1 MPLGWFA
8 LSSLSIR
15 SVSQRSRRHAH
26 CALLARLRSPNR
38 LPFKLGVARMA
49 VLIRMTITFLACR
62 GAKLVTANPT
72 IYATKVVSGYT

>member
-1 MPLGWFA
+1 
-8 LSSLSIR
+8 
-15 SVSQRSRRHAH
+15 
-26 CALLARLRSPNR
+26 
-38 LPFKLGVARMA
+38 MA